1 MLCAGLIMSLI
12 ENCLDS
18 IWAER
23 GLSMA
28 TLDAYRRDLE
38 ALQKWLHEA
47 CRQDLQQVTTEQLQA
62 YLAWRGEQGV
72 SSRTLARQLSSIR
85 QLFRWMLRQSLR
97 ADNPCEHI
105 EAPRLARHLPGSLSE
120 SDMERLLQAPD
131 IDTVLG
137 LRDRAMLELMYGS
150 GLRVSELVG
159 LVLGQVNLDV
169 GLLRLTGKGAKERVI
184 PMGEE
189 AVDWLARYLGESR
202 PELLRPGADTDAVF
216 LSVRGRAMSR
226 QAFWQH
232 LKKYLVR
239 AGISS
244 SFTPHSLRH
253 AFATH
258 LLNHGADLRSLQ
270 MLLGHSDLSTTQIYT
285 HVAQARLQ
293 ELHRRHHPRG

>member
-1 MLCAGLIMSLI
+1 MDPLESFIDG
-12 ENCLDS
+12 
-18 IWAER
+18 IWSER
-23 GLSMA
+23 GLSVA
-28 TLDAYRRDLE
+28 TLDAYRRDIESLRRWLE
-38 ALQKWLHEA
+38 EHGRKNLTQVGAEDLH
-47 CRQDLQQVTTEQLQA
+47 A

-72 SSRTLARQLSSIR
+72 SLRTLSRQLSSIR
-85 QLFRWMLRQSLR
+85 QFCRWMVRQSLR
-97 ADNPCEHI
+97 QDDPSEQI
-105 EAPRLARHLPGSLSE
+105 DAPRLTRQLPGSLSE
-120 SDMERLLQAPD
+120 MEMERLLQAPD
-131 IDTVLG
+131 VTTAFG

-150 GLRVSELVG
+150 GLRVSELVN
-159 LVLGQVNLDV
+159 LSLGQVNLNL
-169 GLLRLTGKGAKERVI
+169 GLLRLVGKGAKERVI
-184 PMGEE
+184 PLGEE
-189 AVDWLARYLGESR
+189 AADWLLRYLGDAR
-202 PELLRPGADTDAVF
+202 PRLLKPGRDSDSVF

-232 LKKYLVR
+232 LKQYLLR

>member
-1 MLCAGLIMSLI
+1 MGKVDPVEAFIDG
-12 ENCLDS
+12 
-18 IWAER
+18 IWSER
-23 GLSMA
+23 GLSMS
-28 TLDAYRRDLE
+28 TLDAYRRDVESLRN
-38 ALQKWLHEA
+38 WL
-47 CRQDLQQVTTEQLQA
+47 DQQRRKKLTEVAEEDLQA
-62 YLAWRGEQGV
+62 YLAWRGGQGV
-72 SSRTLARQLSSIR
+72 SLRTLARQLSSIR
-85 QLFRWMLRQSLR
+85 QFCRWMLRQSLR
-97 ADNPCEHI
+97 QDDPSERI
-105 EAPRLARHLPGSLSE
+105 DAPRITRHLPGSLSE
-120 SDMERLLQAPD
+120 TDMERLLQAPD
-131 IDTVLG
+131 VTTAFG

-150 GLRVSELVG
+150 GLRVSELVN
-159 LVLGQVNLDV
+159 LMLSQVNLNL

-184 PMGEE
+184 PLGEE
-189 AVDWLARYLGESR
+189 AAEWLLRYLKDSR
-202 PELLRPGADTDAVF
+202 SVLQKPGRDSDAVF

-232 LKKYLVR
+232 LKKYLLR

>member
-1 MLCAGLIMSLI
+1 MTLIDRYI
-12 ENCLDS
+12 DG

-23 GLSMA
+23 GLSRA

-38 ALQKWLHEA
+38 NLQQWLDQQ
-47 CRQDLQQVTTEQLQA
+47 RGSDLQGAAADDL
-62 YLAWRGEQGV
+62 LAWLAERGAQGI
-72 SSRTLARQLSSIR
+72 STRTQARQLSSVK
-85 QLFRWMLRQSLR
+85 QFYRWLLRQGVRS
-97 ADNPCEHI
+97 DNPCELI
-105 EAPRLARHLPGSLSE
+105 DAPRLTRHLPGSLSE
-120 SDMERLLQAPD
+120 AEMERLLEAPD
-131 IDTVLG
+131 VTTTLG

-150 GLRVSELVG
+150 GLRVSELVN
-159 LVLGQVNLDV
+159 LTLSQVNINV
-169 GLLRLTGKGAKERVI
+169 GLLRLIGKGAKERVI
-184 PMGEE
+184 PLGEE
-189 AVDWLARYLGESR
+189 AADWLERYLAEARAG
-202 PELLRPGADTDAVF
+202 LLRPGTETDAVF